1 MPLIAFLAPDGNVL
15 NMARSVFN
23 DRHNDIVIEE
33 GLLSAGVNRAASLVQ
48 EGIEIIIAR
57 GGTASAIR
65 RANLPLTVVEIPITG
80 FDIIRTVEKAEQY
93 GRVIAVVAFPSMI
106 EGIEC
111 LSPILKLHIRL
122 YPIQAEWQAESQVL
136 LAFKEGADVVI
147 GGFITVK
154 MAQKHGYPCALIE
167 SGTEALLQ
175 AAQEAKRIA
184 FARNLE
190 KTKTSLF
197 RAVLD
202 YAYEGIIAIDS
213 KERITLFNPIAS
225 RITGIDGT
233 KAIGRKISE
242 VWPELKLEEI
252 ILQGKDELGHIL
264 KINDVDVLC
273 NKVALMVNHK
283 AVGAVV
289 TFQDVTQIQKMEAR
303 VRRRIYASGHVASF
317 YFDDIICASETCKK
331 TIETAKSFAA
341 TQSSILIVGET
352 GTGKEVFAQSIHN
365 FSKRR
370 QGPFVAVNCAALP
383 AQILE
388 SELFGYVGGAF
399 TGASQK
405 GKPGL
410 FEVAHGGTIF
420 LDEIAEMEYGIQ
432 GKLLR
437 VLQEKKVMRLGSDKV
452 LPIDVHILAATNKN
466 LKALVIDKQFRAD
479 LYYRLNVLQL
489 KVPPLRKRKE
499 DIALL
504 AEHFLREHAPEE
516 RQLTESAIRVL
527 RRYSWPG
534 NVRELQ
540 NIIERAIVAAKEESI
555 DADIISQVLED
566 DDDNGTGNNII
577 TEVLPNEIEEIKK
590 ALAASKGKYK
600 QAAALLGIS
609 RSTLWRKLKRL
620 GLK

>member
-1 MPLIAFLAPDGNVL
+1 
-15 NMARSVFN
+15 
-23 DRHNDIVIEE
+23 
-33 GLLSAGVNRAASLVQ
+33 
-48 EGIEIIIAR
+48 
-57 GGTASAIR
+57 
-65 RANLPLTVVEIPITG
+65 
-80 FDIIRTVEKAEQY
+80 
-93 GRVIAVVAFPSMI
+93 
-106 EGIEC
+106 
-111 LSPILKLHIRL
+111 
-122 YPIQAEWQAESQVL
+122 
-136 LAFKEGADVVI
+136 
-147 GGFITVK
+147 
-154 MAQKHGYPCALIE
+154 
-167 SGTEALLQ
+167 
-175 AAQEAKRIA
+175 
-184 FARNLE
+184 
-190 KTKTSLF
+190 
-197 RAVLD
+197 VLD
-202 YAYEGIIAIDS
+202 YAYEGIIAIES
-213 KERITLFNPIAS
+213 KERITLFNPVAS

-273 NKVALMVNHK
+273 NKVVLMVNHK

-317 YFDDIICASETCKK
+317 YFDDIICVSETCKK

-452 LPIDVHILAATNKN
+452 IPIDVHVLAATNKN

-499 DIALL
+499 DIGLL
-504 AEHFLREHAPEE
+504 AEHFLREHASEE
-516 RQLTESAIRVL
+516 RQLTESAIRGL

-555 DADIISQVLED
+555 DADIISQVLEE

-609 RSTLWRKLKRL
+609 RSTLWRKLKRM